1 MTRPASHE
9 FYMERALDLARLGS
23 GHVSPNPMVG
33 CVIVRDDIVL
43 SEGWHHTYGDVHA
56 EVDALQ
62 LLNGKAEGA
71 TMYVNLEPCVHYGK
85 QPPCIEAIIS
95 SGVRHVVV
103 AMPDPN
109 QLVAGKG
116 IEALRAAGIEVTT
129 DVLRDKAEHF
139 NRAFVHWITTGRPHV
154 TLKIAT
160 SIDGRVRMPPDQPRY
175 LTSVESRLRVHRMR
189 SGRDAVMIGVGT
201 AVYDNPELTVRLCS
215 GRNPIRVVVDPS
227 CRLPTST
234 TLVETAREVR
244 TLVIC
249 SERADNE
256 TRLRL
261 QDHGVELLVLP
272 SYESKIMACSDI
284 MQALAELKIASV
296 LLEGGPYLAARML
309 REDAV
314 DEIEVHTAPLII
326 GSGPEWFADSPLKKW
341 RVRHA
346 RRVGSDTHA
355 LYVRRR

>member
-1 MTRPASHE
+1 MSQPVAHE
-9 FYMERALDLARLGS
+9 FYMQQALDLARLGS

-33 CVIVRDDIVL
+33 CLIVRDDIIL
-43 SEGWHHTYGDVHA
+43 SKGWHRAYGDVHA

-62 LLNGKAEGA
+62 LLQDKADGA

-85 QPPCIEAIIS
+85 QPPCVEAIIA
-95 SGVRHVVV
+95 SGIRHVVV

-109 QLVAGKG
+109 PLVAGKG
-116 IEALRAAGIEVTT
+116 IEALRSAGIEVTT
-129 DVLRDKAEHF
+129 DILRDKAEHF

-175 LTSVESRLRVHRMR
+175 LTSVESRMRVHRMR

-201 AVYDNPELTVRLCS
+201 AIYDNPELTVRLCA
-215 GRNPIRVVVDPS
+215 GRNPVRVIIDPE
-227 CRLPTST
+227 CRLPASAV
-234 TLVETAREVR
+234 LMETATEIR
-244 TLVIC
+244 TLVVC
-249 SERADNE
+249 ANHADIDA
-256 TRLRL
+256 RM
-261 QDHGVELLVLP
+261 ELADLGAEVVPLP
-272 SYESKIMACSDI
+272 ADQARIIACSDI
-284 MQALAELKIASV
+284 LQSLAERGIASV
-296 LLEGGPYLAARML
+296 LLEGGPYLASRML

-326 GSGPEWFADSPLKKW
+326 GSGPEWFFDSPFKKW
-341 RVRHA
+341 KVRYA

-355 LYVRRR
+355 LYVRK

>member
-1 MTRPASHE
+1 
-9 FYMERALDLARLGS
+9 
-23 GHVSPNPMVG
+23 MVG
-33 CVIVRDDIVL
+33 CLIVRDDVVL
-43 SEGWHHTYGDVHA
+43 SEGWHHAYGDVHA

-62 LLNGKAEGA
+62 LIREKADGA

-85 QPPCIEAIIS
+85 QPPCVEAIIA
-95 SGVRHVVV
+95 SGIRHVVV

-109 QLVAGKG
+109 PLVAGKG

-129 DVLRDKAEHF
+129 DILRDNAEHF

-175 LTSVESRLRVHRMR
+175 LTSVESRIRVHRMR

-201 AVYDNPELTVRLCS
+201 AIYDNPELTVRLCA
-215 GRNPIRVVVDPS
+215 GRNPIRVVIDPN
-227 CRLPTST
+227 CRLPAST
-234 TLVETAREVR
+234 VLIETATEIR
-244 TLVIC
+244 TLIVC
-249 SERADNE
+249 SNHADIDA
-256 TRLRL
+256 
-261 QDHGVELLVLP
+261 QMELADLGAEVVTLP
-272 SYESKIMACSDI
+272 TDQSRIIASSDI
-284 MQALAELKIASV
+284 LQCLAERGIASV
-296 LLEGGPYLAARML
+296 LLEGGPYLASRML

-326 GSGPEWFADSPLKKW
+326 GSGPEWFSDSPFKKW
-341 RVRHA
+341 KVRHA

-355 LYVRRR
+355 LYVRR

>member
-1 MTRPASHE
+1 MQ
-9 FYMERALDLARLGS
+9 RALDLARLGS

-33 CVIVRDDIVL
+33 CLIVRDDVVL
-43 SEGWHHTYGDVHA
+43 SEGWHHAYGDVHA

-62 LLNGKAEGA
+62 LIREKADGA

-85 QPPCIEAIIS
+85 QPPCVEAIIA
-95 SGVRHVVV
+95 SGIRHVVV

-109 QLVAGKG
+109 PLVAGKG

-129 DVLRDKAEHF
+129 DILRDNAEHF

-175 LTSVESRLRVHRMR
+175 LTSVESRIRVHRMR

-201 AVYDNPELTVRLCS
+201 AIYDNPELTVRLCA
-215 GRNPIRVVVDPS
+215 GRNPIRVVIDPN
-227 CRLPTST
+227 CRLPAST
-234 TLVETAREVR
+234 VLIETATEIR
-244 TLVIC
+244 TLIVC
-249 SERADNE
+249 SNHADIDA
-256 TRLRL
+256 
-261 QDHGVELLVLP
+261 QMELADLGAEVVTLP
-272 SYESKIMACSDI
+272 TDQSRIIASSDI
-284 MQALAELKIASV
+284 LQCLAERGIASV
-296 LLEGGPYLAARML
+296 LLEGGPYLASRML

-326 GSGPEWFADSPLKKW
+326 GSGPEWFSDSPFKKW
-341 RVRHA
+341 KVRHA

-355 LYVRRR
+355 LYVRR